1 MKKKVRRIKYKYKIY
16 LLLFTIAFLM
26 VFAFAVYNI
35 MDFRQTARD
44 QAISKADFT
53 ASSVV
58 GQVDERLGNLWQ
70 YYISTVSED
79 SIMWMMEHTVSYSDY
94 NQYHESQE
102 LLANKKLFGDYI
114 DGYALVNFKT
124 GWVLSSRGM
133 FPVKE
138 VINLDAV
145 KELFYNRNELVD
157 KNYWYYNFEH
167 DNTKLISREW
177 SRTIDTSDLNIV
189 IKLPSNKVNVHG
201 LLLVNLNMNLWQ
213 TWVDNVITDNEKLV
227 VLDDV
232 GDLIYTTDANFV
244 KDCMAHL
251 NDERFS
257 FSKGSLK
264 NEYAVSARTSSV
276 LNWHYFVIEN
286 VNAES
291 YILSRVNMA
300 VIAVF
305 ILFIIAAFTLF
316 ANILYKPVG
325 SLLEDVREQEDD
337 TIGNEIDYIKDRIEG
352 IKYDKQMLQQTV
364 TGNRKKIQELFE
376 LRLIRGEVR
385 SDDEWNEYFEGLHIE
400 PCKYF
405 AATVMVLNLKG
416 EFEAEDNISEDS
428 VCLKLVEETPEDIKK
443 LTWMPLVYNACT
455 MFCIFGDDD
464 ENKMLDKIM
473 EFYEGMQAF
482 AESRFGFRILMGI
495 SATHTEH
502 RHIYAAYRES
512 INALTMRKETDS
524 SDGGDDYSFYL
535 STMTGRQLNFNVSH
549 EKDIQSAI
557 KSVDKDQ
564 CYRVIDEFSLYL
576 RTQTSMDDIVYL
588 TTRMMN
594 AILEAASN
602 TNLELSKVFPDGLRK
617 LYRDAVEVVEASR
630 IRRYLK
636 YALIDPILF
645 ARNEKLEIGS
655 VALLEQIEGKIL
667 ETGGNI
673 TLAECADALG
683 VHQTYIWKI
692 LKMEKGKTFSEF
704 VEEYKLEEAKR
715 LLLDT
720 NMSVNEIA
728 EKLGYTNAQ
737 NFIRFFS
744 KGTGL
749 TPGKFRKLY

>member
-257 FSKGSLK
+257 FSKGSSK

-400 PCKYF
+400 PCRYF
-405 AATVMVLNLKG
+405 AAAVMVLNLKG